1 VRTDRRH
8 QGADLKQETATS
20 VHRRG
25 DPVAGRVRPRDPG
38 RLRPGAEGSVDQDDR
53 EPVSGYVGLRSRQSP
68 GAARR
73 GPLALLIDDAHDLH
87 PKMLFGRH
95 LGCTQEEGYKVCQ
108 KPVSAEL
115 IDTVIAKD
123 IDELEPRLTRQ
134 GYHMKASPFDP
145 FPPHIRP
152 EELPIRAR
160 FSYVL
165 GAGQRRRTMP

>member
-1 VRTDRRH
+1 MGV
-8 QGADLKQETATS
+8 
-20 VHRRG
+20 
-25 DPVAGRVRPRDPG
+25 
-38 RLRPGAEGSVDQDDR
+38 
-53 EPVSGYVGLRSRQSP
+53 RSRQSP
-68 GAARR
+68 GAAHR
-73 GPLALLIDDAHDLH
+73 GPLALLIDDAHDLY

-95 LGCTQEEGYKVCQ
+95 SGRTQEEGYKVGQ
-108 KPVSAEL
+108 EPASAGL

-145 FPPHIRP
+145 FPPYIRQ

-165 GAGQRRRTMP
+165 GAGQRRRTRP